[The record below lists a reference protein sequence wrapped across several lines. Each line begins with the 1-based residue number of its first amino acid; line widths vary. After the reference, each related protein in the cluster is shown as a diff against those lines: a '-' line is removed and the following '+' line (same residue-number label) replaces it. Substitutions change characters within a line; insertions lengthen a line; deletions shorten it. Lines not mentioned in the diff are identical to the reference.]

1 MLSLWVLDWQGVVFL
16 NELLSRKLIGNTS
29 FVYLF
34 VCFSLGLLWVVDA
47 SLFVSLCCVLQ
58 MFPVLFLPCV
68 HRISFTMC
76 IVVLDGPFTL
86 LGLINPDLKL
96 LLRVLG
102 CSIYLFLIQLVVKVA
117 SCTFL
122 LELSIHVLHSV
133 PCCLPLGGKWLG
145 SIDRHNLSW
154 NLLSTA

>member
-1 MLSLWVLDWQGVVFL
+1 MLCLWVWDGQGVVFL
-16 NELLSRKLIGNTS
+16 NELLSRKLMGNTS
-29 FVYLF
+29 FVYPF

-58 MFPVLFLPCV
+58 MFPVLFLSCV
-68 HRISFTMC
+68 HRICFTMS

-86 LGLINPDLKL
+86 LGLINPDLKFL
-96 LLRVLG
+96 NRVLG
-102 CSIYLFLIQLVVKVA
+102 CCIYLLLIQLVVKVA
-117 SCTFL
+117 RCTLL

-145 SIDRHNLSW
+145 SIDRHYLSW